1 MAESSVVDKLFAV
14 VNWLLA
20 LSIGLIVGASIVLQS
35 LYVPFVPRPASIVIG
50 WTIVILTI
58 LGAALYLFDRL
69 RIQSD

>member
-1 MAESSVVDKLFAV
+1 MPESSVVDKLFAV

-20 LSIGLIVGASIVLQS
+20 LSIGLIIGASIVLQS

-69 RIQSD
+69 RTSDN